1 VTGTLPG
8 RTFRLRVAY
17 DGTGLVGWQRQAE
30 GTSVQGLLEEALG
43 RLAGAPVTVNGAGR
57 TDAGVHASDQVASA
71 HVSLALDCA
80 TVRRALNAIL
90 PAAVR
95 VLDVSEADAAFH
107 ARYSA
112 RSKTYEY
119 RILNGPV
126 APPAALRTCWH
137 VPRGLDVAAM
147 AAEADAVVGEHDFS
161 SFRSTGGASGSA
173 VRRVLESSVG
183 AYDLRRLAGGIQ
195 VAPVPPVEHGRLL
208 VYTVRGTGF
217 LRHMVRA
224 IVGTLVEVGAGR
236 LPRGT
241 VERLLSAAAPRDE
254 AGPTAPPQGLCLAA
268 VEYDDPGEVAAHR

>member
-1 VTGTLPG
+1 VTGTPPA
-8 RTFRLRVAY
+8 RTIRLRVAY

-43 RLAGAPVTVNGAGR
+43 RLAGAAVTVHGAGR
-57 TDAGVHASDQVASA
+57 TDAGVHASGQVASA
-71 HVSLALDCA
+71 TLSVRIECA
-80 TVRRALNAIL
+80 TLRRALNATL
-90 PAAVR
+90 PPAVR
-95 VLDVSEADAAFH
+95 VLDVADAAPSFH

-126 APPAALRTCWH
+126 ALPAALRTCWH
-137 VPRGLDVAAM
+137 VPFALDVAAM
-147 AAEADAVVGEHDFS
+147 ASEAAALVGEHDFS
-161 SFRSTGGASGSA
+161 SFRSTGGATKSA
-173 VRRVLESSVG
+173 VRRVRESSIG
-183 AYDLRRLAGGIQ
+183 AYDLRSLAGSPQ
-195 VAPVPPVEHGRLL
+195 LAPAAPIEPGRLL
-208 VYTVRGTGF
+208 IYTVRGTGF

-224 IVGTLVEVGAGR
+224 IVGTLVDVGGGR

-241 VERLLSAAAPRDE
+241 TERLLAAAAPRDE